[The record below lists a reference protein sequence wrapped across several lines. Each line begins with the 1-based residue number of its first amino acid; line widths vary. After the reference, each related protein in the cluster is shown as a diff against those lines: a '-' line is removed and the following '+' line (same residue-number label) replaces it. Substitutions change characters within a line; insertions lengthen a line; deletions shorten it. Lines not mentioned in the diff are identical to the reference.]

1 MRDPVHDMRSGYTDE
16 FNGGQVDNAWEQGVK
31 VVYIRDVVQILETRG
46 VYKIYP
52 HLYYII

>member
-1 MRDPVHDMRSGYTDE
+1 MRSGYTDE